1 MINRIDTLDWIEPLN
16 RFAGSNKFDLK
27 VLYLTAL
34 LFLLLANHSFLHAKE
49 MRLPQP
55 VANNAVALQTINDQP
70 IGFSFNG
77 LASGKTFRDVHAKAY
92 SINLVNGETRE
103 LAGLPDG
110 KGRLASI
117 AVSIKNK
124 IYVIGGYTV
133 AADHSEVSTPEIY
146 QYDPLQNS
154 YSLLTKMPIPV
165 DDTVALVYQDRYL
178 YLISGWHDTGNIADV
193 QVFDV
198 QTGKWFAATPFPG
211 ASVFGHAG
219 GLVGNQFVIAD
230 GVKVLKVTDGK
241 RTYGPSEE
249 NWHGLIDPKDPSKIA
264 WTKIAKH
271 PFKPLYRMAATG
283 VDELQKIVFAA
294 GSDNPYNYN
303 GIGYDKVPS
312 SASNQLFSYDL
323 VKKAW
328 SVHPPLTDASM
339 DHRGLLLTE
348 ERMFIIGGMGDNQQ
362 VTANV
367 QAIPLSNL
375 LKNKEK

>member
-178 YLISGWHDTGNIADV
+178 YLISGWHDTGN
-193 QVFDV
+193 
-198 QTGKWFAATPFPG
+198 
-211 ASVFGHAG
+211 
-219 GLVGNQFVIAD
+219 L
-230 GVKVLKVTDGK
+230 
-241 RTYGPSEE
+241 GPSY
-249 NWHGLIDPKDPSKIA
+249 
-264 WTKIAKH
+264 
-271 PFKPLYRMAATG
+271 F
-283 VDELQKIVFAA
+283 
-294 GSDNPYNYN
+294 
-303 GIGYDKVPS
+303 
-312 SASNQLFSYDL
+312 
-323 VKKAW
+323 
-328 SVHPPLTDASM
+328 
-339 DHRGLLLTE
+339 
-348 ERMFIIGGMGDNQQ
+348 
-362 VTANV
+362 
-367 QAIPLSNL
+367 
-375 LKNKEK
+375 